1 MDREKIHKLLDLILE
16 IQERGEG
23 RNGYPY
29 VNIEFSNYGSRIF
42 LTAQENGFVTDGD
55 YDLFDGIAT
64 DKQLDSWGIAGNGS
78 GQDGGTV
85 CLAIQIPSKK
95 K

>member
-42 LTAQENGFVTDGD
+42 LTAQERISLMMKR
-55 YDLFDGIAT
+55 Y
-64 DKQLDSWGIAGNGS
+64 
-78 GQDGGTV
+78 
-85 CLAIQIPSKK
+85 C
-95 K
+95 

>member
-29 VNIEFSNYGSRIF
+29 VNIELSNYGSRIF

-64 DKQLDSWGIAGNGS
+64 DKQLD
-78 GQDGGTV
+78 D
-85 CLAIQIPSKK
+85 AIILVGVLLEMAVDKTEDE
-95 K
+95 

>member
-55 YDLFDGIAT
+55 YDLFGGIAT
-64 DKQLDSWGIAGNGS
+64 DKQLD
-78 GQDGGTV
+78 D
-85 CLAIQIPSKK
+85 AIILVGVLLEMAVDKTEDE
-95 K
+95 

>member
-42 LTAQENGFVTDGD
+42 LTAQENGFVTDGY
-55 YDLFDGIAT
+55 YDLFDSIAT
-64 DKQLDSWGIAGNGS
+64 DKQLD
-78 GQDGGTV
+78 D
-85 CLAIQIPSKK
+85 AIILVGVLLEMAVDKTEDE
-95 K
+95 

>member
-42 LTAQENGFVTDGD
+42 LAAQENGFVTGGD

-64 DKQLDSWGIAGNGS
+64 DKQLD
-78 GQDGGTV
+78 D
-85 CLAIQIPSKK
+85 AIILVGVLLEMAVDKTEDE
-95 K
+95 

>member
-42 LTAQENGFVTDGD
+42 LTARE
-55 YDLFDGIAT
+55 T
-64 DKQLDSWGIAGNGS
+64 DKQLD
-78 GQDGGTV
+78 D
-85 CLAIQIPSKK
+85 AIILVGVLLEMAVDKTEDE
-95 K
+95 